1 MKKKYVINRQDYFL
15 TEKQVLNKLERM
27 DDSLITDGFLMDYE
41 DEISLDLNTKIQVL
55 LENQEGYNR
64 AISYE
69 NKIYY
74 DQLER
79 TSDDPEIKQKGP
91 IMKKYEVIFC
101 KKKETEIKSQT
112 FETKDLKDFIID
124 LDKFKSMMCLY
135 NDNILEVKELI

>member
-15 TEKQVLNKLERM
+15 TEKEVLNKLERM

-41 DEISLDLNTKIQVL
+41 DEISLDLKTKIQVL

-74 DQLER
+74 DQLDR
-79 TSDDPEIKQKGP
+79 TSDDPEIK
-91 IMKKYEVIFC
+91 
-101 KKKETEIKSQT
+101 
-112 FETKDLKDFIID
+112 
-124 LDKFKSMMCLY
+124 
-135 NDNILEVKELI
+135 

>member
-15 TEKQVLNKLERM
+15 TEKQVLNLLEKF
-27 DDSLITDGFLMDYE
+27 DKTYITDGFIMDYE

-74 DQLER
+74 DQLDR

-91 IMKKYEVIFC
+91 IMTDINFYCCVGFLLAIVIV
-101 KKKETEIKSQT
+101 
-112 FETKDLKDFIID
+112 IIT
-124 LDKFKSMMCLY
+124 
-135 NDNILEVKELI
+135 I